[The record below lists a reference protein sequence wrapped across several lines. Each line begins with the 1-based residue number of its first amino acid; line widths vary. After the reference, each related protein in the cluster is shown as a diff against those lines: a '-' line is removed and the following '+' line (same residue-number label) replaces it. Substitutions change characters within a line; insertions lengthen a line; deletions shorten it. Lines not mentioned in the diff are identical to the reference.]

1 VALDSAAAVIAFVL
15 TLVLL
20 DAHGTGARGLK
31 PVGVVLAAI
40 ACLPLLAHRRA
51 PLGVLGLTTAASA
64 ALNGLGYPQ
73 GPPFGPTLALFFV
86 AADQRTPGRFR
97 QTALVV
103 VGLLTI
109 HVGATTIPNPG
120 FPTVAVLSAI
130 VVWGGAW
137 LVGDQV
143 RQRRERLIDLEERA
157 GRAERE
163 SKRERR
169 LAAAEERTRIARDLH
184 DSAAH
189 AINVILV
196 QAGAARLL
204 QDRDPELV
212 RTALNTI
219 EDVARETIGEIDR
232 LIRGL
237 REDGDGAGAGADRTI
252 EPPIGLAG
260 IETLVERHRA
270 AGLPVEIQVDGARR
284 PLAPGLDQAAYRI
297 LQESLTNAAR
307 HGSGAADVEIA
318 YGEDELRLS
327 VTNPVGR
334 AAAGNGV
341 DDGHGVL
348 GMRERAALLGGTLV
362 VRPIDQRFRVF
373 ARLPYAPGE
382 GAPPGYAAA
391 EGAPPGY
398 AAAEGAPPGYA
409 AADGVRPAEQTED
422 DG

>member
-1 VALDSAAAVIAFVL
+1 VAADGAVAVIAFGL

-20 DAHGTGARGLK
+20 DAHGTGRRGLN
-31 PVGVVLAAI
+31 PVGGVLAVI

-64 ALNGLGYPQ
+64 VLNGLGYPQ
-73 GPPFGPTLALFFV
+73 GPPFGPTIALFFV
-86 AADQRTPGRFR
+86 AADQRTPGRLR

-103 VGLLTI
+103 LGLLAV
-109 HVGATTIPNPG
+109 HVGATTIPHSG
-120 FPTVAVLSAI
+120 FPTVPVLAAI

-137 LVGDQV
+137 LIGDQV
-143 RQRRERLIDLEERA
+143 RQRRERIADLEERA
-157 GRAERE
+157 ERAERE

-219 EDVARETIGEIDR
+219 DDVARETIGEIDR

-237 REDGDGAGAGADRTI
+237 REDGDRVGADRTI

-260 IETLVERHRA
+260 VKTLAERHRA
-270 AGLPVEIQVDGARR
+270 AGLTVAIQVDGARR

-318 YGEDELRLS
+318 YDRAELRLS
-327 VTNPVGR
+327 VTNPVER
-334 AAAGNGV
+334 AAAVDGI

-362 VRPIDQRFRVF
+362 VSPIDDRFRVL
-373 ARLPYAPGE
+373 ARLPYA
-382 GAPPGYAAA
+382 AA
-391 EGAPPGY
+391 EGIPS
-398 AAAEGAPPGYA
+398 
-409 AADGVRPAEQTED
+409 AEQTTD